1 MLVAVPTDAA
11 QIRLSS
17 GSPDVNDPGPG
28 TWSFA
33 GVRGRL
39 INRCLR
45 TSYGTVVAD
54 DDPWADADTTPSAPT
69 AAPAIARATAAAAS
83 ACLRWRL
90 GVSSRGPPS
99 RSRAMDVLPRRRRDV
114 VDGRH
119 LAKVTSPSVERGA
132 DTTA

>member
-39 INRCLR
+39 INRSLR
-45 TSYGTVVAD
+45 TAYGTVVAD
-54 DDPWADADTTPSAPT
+54 DDPWADADTTPPVPT
-69 AAPAIARATAAAAS
+69 AAPAIATATAAAAS
-83 ACLRWRL
+83 ACLRMRV
-90 GVSSRGPPS
+90 GVSSGGPPS
-99 RSRAMDVLPRRRRDV
+99 R
-114 VDGRH
+114 
-119 LAKVTSPSVERGA
+119 
-132 DTTA
+132 